1 MSITH
6 TIGTTWENGTAGV
19 STRKQIT
26 SDSEINVD
34 VVIAS
39 ATTNGQI
46 VCAID
51 ISELKSIVLN
61 STKDVTV
68 KTNDG
73 SSPDDTFTLKANNP
87 LVWNS
92 ESPTA
97 NPFSADI
104 TDLYVTNASGADATV
119 QVRALLDVT
128 P

>member
-6 TIGTTWENGTAGV
+6 TIQTTWENGTSAV
-19 STRKQIT
+19 STRKQVT

-73 SSPDDTFTLKANNP
+73 STPDDTFTLKANNP
-87 LVWNS
+87 LVWNN